1 MKITFNQFDQY
12 GRKLNN
18 EKIVEVEEQIM
29 QPFYMKEVYVL
40 QPTEVSEN
48 EKKIS
53 HIISAP
59 LNSLLIGFEE
69 GKKEQYINSLTN
81 AKYELPAE
89 KNKISIAFE
98 NNEFRHIYF
107 LNQAQKDENK
117 KVLGIDIPNFLFKEL
132 TFDNDSVSVITV
144 CKTNPILKRCLINQ
158 ITDKLGNTFFD
169 EDYIYLSEEKQNLI
183 GYKKIRRV
191 YSIRTK

>member
-12 GRKLNN
+12 GRNLNN

-89 KNKISIAFE
+89 KNKIAIAFE
-98 NNEFRHIYF
+98 KNEFKHIYF

-132 TFDNDSVSVITV
+132 TFDNDGVSVVTV

-158 ITDKLGNTFFD
+158 ITEKLGNTFFD